1 MIIVINVVQPMPF
14 LPPMTGNGKHS
25 TYKNGDDWG
34 MVYDCFNHTNP
45 RTEHVPLVFHQP
57 VFHVFHGGIL
67 NTALQQT
74 WFAFEVSPVTF
85 CWFTCEVQHGTS
97 NMEYIPTFLIFLAS
111 LMGKMPRSMNGF
123 LGGALFLDPKCG
135 MGDST
140 SCSHVKQVS
149 PVEKRVST

>member
-74 WFAFEVSPVTF
+74 
-85 CWFTCEVQHGTS
+85 
-97 NMEYIPTFLIFLAS
+97 
-111 LMGKMPRSMNGF
+111 
-123 LGGALFLDPKCG
+123 
-135 MGDST
+135 
-140 SCSHVKQVS
+140 
-149 PVEKRVST
+149 